1 MLIMVMTLDLRVM
14 DFTDLGKVSK
24 VCAMLGTKF
33 SRIGLLH
40 SFRKIIVDSNFM
52 DMQIRK

>member
-14 DFTDLGKVSK
+14 DFTDLGKVSNI
-24 VCAMLGTKF
+24 CAMQGTKF

-40 SFRKIIVDSNFM
+40 SFRKTKFDYCRF
-52 DMQIRK
+52 